1 MLHQQIEEHEKAK
14 QEMAMEYKQELL
26 KLQEEVRL

>member
-1 MLHQQIEEHEKAK
+1 MLHQQIEEHEKNK
-14 QEMAMEYKQELL
+14 QEMAMEYKQELK